1 MGLFMKSA
9 KVVLVGIGG
18 YGATFARELM
28 YNPSE
33 LIDLVGV
40 VDPYPEKCEV
50 IDKIYEKNIPVYKC
64 MEDFYS
70 EKKSDLA
77 VIATPIFL
85 HTQNILT
92 ALSNGSN
99 VLCEKPLCAD
109 EKDIAI
115 LKKAQEEAGK
125 FVYIGYQWSFSD
137 AITNLKK
144 DIKYG
149 KFGKLIE
156 MKTLILRPR
165 DREYFAR
172 GVGWAGKIKMPDGT
186 PVYDS
191 VANNSAAHYLFNMQF
206 LMADY
211 GEAAEAMAISAE
223 LLRANDIENFDT
235 SKIQFEFKEGQ
246 KATFIAAHPVNRA
259 VEPIF
264 EYIFEKGKVYYS
276 VNPVD
281 SSLELLPENYTEFG
295 NIVAFMD
302 DGEKIVY
309 GNPMAN
315 NCKKMYMA
323 ADAVLKNDM
332 SEGPCGI
339 TATAEHTKLINH
351 IQKNCEIK
359 NISTKFLKEEDNLL
373 YADGLF
379 EQAVSCYK
387 DTGKSLNYFTENI

>member
-1 MGLFMKSA
+1 MEQVSVL
-9 KVVLVGIGG
+9 LVGIGG
-18 YGATFARELM
+18 YGETMVHEIM
-28 YNPSE
+28 ENPSPYIK
-33 LIDLVGV
+33 LAGV
-40 VDPYPEKCEV
+40 VDPYPERCTYIEEIKKMGV
-50 IDKIYEKNIPVYKC
+50 PVCASMDEFYK
-64 MEDFYS
+64 DNS
-70 EKKSDLA
+70 AHLA
-77 VIATPIFL
+77 VISTPIFL
-85 HTQNILT
+85 HTKHILS
-92 ALSNGSN
+92 ALENGSN
-99 VLCEKPLCAD
+99 VLCEKPLCSD
-109 EKDIAI
+109 EKDIDII
-115 LKKAQEEAGK
+115 LKAKEKAEK

-144 DIKYG
+144 DIADG

-206 LMADY
+206 LMAPF
-211 GEAAEAMAISAE
+211 GEAAKATEIKAE
-223 LLRANDIENFDT
+223 LLRVNNIENFDT
-235 SKIQFEFKEGQ
+235 AKIQFKFEEGQ

-259 VEPIF
+259 VEPVF
-264 EYIFEKGKVYYS
+264 EYKFENGTVYYS

-281 SSLELLPENYTEFG
+281 ASIGILPENYTEFG
-295 NIVAFMD
+295 NIVAFMN
-302 DGEKIVY
+302 DGERKVY

-323 ADAVLKNDM
+323 AEAVLNNDM

-339 TATAEHTKLINH
+339 LATAEHTKLINY

-359 NISTKFLKEEDNLL
+359 NISSEFLKEEDNLL

-379 EQAVSCYK
+379 EKAICCYK
-387 DTGKSLNYFTENI
+387 DTEKNLNSFSE